1 MKHSTPLI
9 LACLLSGLAA
19 PLAAAASDAPTSAV
33 ITVQDPVEDPEEKPK
48 HLTEWPEADK
58 ELAKQ
63 IASDLGRLRK
73 AQTEGMEQGGRD
85 GLLAAGD
92 AAGPELLKAIAKER
106 DDAAR
111 ARVAEVLT
119 AVTDWRHTRLF
130 AAEFDNKSEHVRLY
144 ALQRAAAF
152 PDKGI
157 RAAAEEAFAQAQKR
171 AGTKK
176 EIKDELYS
184 ASLALASSGSLDS
197 LEALQARALEE
208 WGSSGHAIRAAIEGL
223 RGPEATAIVAKGL
236 TSDDRKTKVAALRM
250 LAGCGDKESAKAL
263 VAPSLDDTDN
273 SIRVAA
279 INALRGIVDGDP
291 PMDRMSVFEAF
302 ELASKWKARL

>member
-1 MKHSTPLI
+1 MKSCTTL
-9 LACLLSGLAA
+9 LFACLLSVLAA
-19 PLAAAASDAPTSAV
+19 PLAHAVAPRAL
-33 ITVQDPVEDPEEKPK
+33 QDPVEDPEKKEEPK

-63 IASDLGRLRK
+63 ISSDLGRLRK
-73 AQTEGMEQGGRD
+73 AQTEGMEQGGRE

-92 AAGPELLKAIAKER
+92 AAGPELLKALAKER
-106 DDAAR
+106 DDDAR

-130 AAEFDNKSEHVRLY
+130 AAEFNNKSEHVRLF
-144 ALQRAAAF
+144 ALRRAAAF

-157 RAAAEEAFAQAQKR
+157 RAAAEKAFEQAQKN

-176 EIKDELYS
+176 EIKDELYC
-184 ASLALASSGSLDS
+184 ASLALASSGSFDS

-223 RGPEATAIVAKGL
+223 RGPEATAIVAKSL
-236 TSDDRKTKVAALRM
+236 KSDDRKAKVAALRM
-250 LAGCGDKESAKAL
+250 LAGCGDKDSAKTH
-263 VAPSLDDTDN
+263 VAPFLDDTDN

-279 INALRGIVDGDP
+279 INALRGIVDGEP
-291 PMDRMSVFEAF
+291 PMDRMSVFEAV
-302 ELASKWKARL
+302 ELANKWKARL